1 MCHRETINRR
11 RKPTALPW
19 VPIAARLA
27 LLLLISGC
35 ATIVPKPSDT
45 FPDLHAFNLEGKL
58 PDNLNGRVILVDFW
72 ASWCGPC
79 KASFPAMDELNRRY
93 ADQGLSIIAVSVD
106 DNRED
111 MQQFLAQQKVSFTT
125 VRDARQSLAAAA
137 DVSTMPTSF
146 LIGRDGKV
154 RYTHS
159 GFRGDETVK
168 QYRAEIETLL
178 KEPAGE
184 HAK

>member
-1 MCHRETINRR
+1 MCQLELINIT

-19 VPIAARLA
+19 VRAAVYMALFLA
-27 LLLLISGC
+27 ISGC
-35 ATIVPKPSDT
+35 ATTPTKPNTS
-45 FPDLHAFNLEGKL
+45 FPDLRSCELEGKL
-58 PDNLNGRVILVDFW
+58 PADLAGTVLLVDFW

-79 KASFPAMDELNRRY
+79 KASFPAMEKLNQQY
-93 ADQGLSIIAVSVD
+93 AGQGLTIIAVSVD
-106 DNRED
+106 DNRDD
-111 MQQFLAQQKVSFTT
+111 MQQFLSQQKVSFTT
-125 VRDARQSLAAAA
+125 VRDAKQSLVAAA

-168 QYRAEIETLL
+168 QYQTEIETLL
-178 KEPAGE
+178 KEPTSE